1 MRTMIAKNCALLALS
16 SLAALA
22 ALGNTG
28 VPITGIF
35 LPADL
40 TDRHPGTPSCSNPY
54 EGYGADKA
62 FDGNMT
68 TKAGRWL
75 SNEEA
80 SGEEKAWLRWDFSD
94 GAHAVGA
101 YLLQAH
107 VEGDAAR
114 SPRTWRFE
122 GSNDGGGTWSV
133 LHEVSDEGAWALG
146 EMRLYNFG
154 GGRAFSS
161 YRIVYLSTGAFGQ
174 VGLQE
179 IELYPPFEAREDVT
193 ETLDPALDNFE
204 SLSDWTAGGAGA
216 LSSSPSHA
224 TYSCDKLFDGNK
236 GVDGRWLG
244 FTSVLGTMP
253 DLTDRFPG
261 TASGA
266 PAMTDYPAANAFDND
281 ATSLDGRG
289 RWVALIDSSAEEKA
303 YLVWSFSDGPH
314 AVGGYG
320 IKAPVSGV
328 TSMAPGSWTLSGSND
343 GGETWTLLDTV
354 EGAGAWGR
362 PNAPSGSPDAHSEE
376 RLFRIADPAPYSQY
390 RFSFTE
396 VYSDGYFGLSEIE
409 LYSPED
415 IATNITGI
423 AWVQYAAAGPH
434 RATQYRLSS
443 YPAAYLPEARTPCAW
458 RLLGSN
464 DGASWNVVDVRAG
477 EPQWGGSET
486 RTFKTSDDAGYT
498 YWRLVIDG
506 PGVAAESHENYYSG
520 GEYVGFAEI
529 DIIDATGIRVTSS
542 ASVTSSGTTYN
553 AARVFDG
560 DTSTKAGRWLA
571 VKQPRQPVAWL
582 SYRFDKGML
591 IDGYGFALLYDNA
604 GDNNSRAPVSW
615 EIQGSNDG
623 GDTWMTIDS
632 VEDFEWPVA
641 IGRRQFFAANPGRYR
656 EVRLAIS
663 ECGPGDYVGLQEV
676 EIYGSVGRCPSVILL
691 R

>member
-16 SLAALA
+16 SLAAMA

-35 LPADL
+35 LPPDL

-54 EGYGADKA
+54 SQDYGADKA

-75 SNEEA
+75 SNEESA
-80 SGEEKAWLRWDFSD
+80 EEKAWLRWDFTD
-94 GAHAVGA
+94 GAHVVGA

-107 VEGDAAR
+107 VDGDALR
-114 SPRTWRFE
+114 SPKTWRFE
-122 GSNDGGGTWSV
+122 GSNDDGGTWSV
-133 LHEVSDEGAWALG
+133 LHEVSNEGAWALG
-146 EMRLYNFG
+146 EMRLYRFG
-154 GGRAFSS
+154 GERAFSS
-161 YRIVYLSTGAFGQ
+161 YRIVYLSKGAHGQ

-179 IELYPPFEAREDVT
+179 IELYPPFEAREDIT
-193 ETLDPALDNFE
+193 ETRNPALDNFE

-261 TASGA
+261 TASGT
-266 PAMTDYPAANAFDND
+266 PALSDFPAANAFDND
-281 ATSLDGRG
+281 ASSAAG
-289 RWVALIDSSAEEKA
+289 RWVASIDSSAAEKA
-303 YLVWSFSDGPH
+303 TLVWSFGDGPH

-320 IKAPVSGV
+320 IKAPVSGASD
-328 TSMAPGSWTLSGSND
+328 TAPGSWTLSGSND
-343 GGETWTLLDTV
+343 GETWTLLDSVADT
-354 EGAGAWGR
+354 GIWGR
-362 PNAPSGSPDAHSEE
+362 TDSSNLDAHSEE
-376 RLFRIADPAPYSQY
+376 RLFRIADPAPFLHY

-396 VYSDGYFGLSEIE
+396 VYSSTYFGLSEIE
-409 LYSPED
+409 FYSPED
-415 IATNITGI
+415 MATNITGR
-423 AWVQYAAAGPH
+423 AWVQYAAAEPH
-434 RATQYRLSS
+434 RATEYTLTAHPNG
-443 YPAAYLPEARTPCAW
+443 YCPEFRTPRAW

-464 DGASWNVVDVRAG
+464 DGVSWNLVDARAG
-477 EPQWGGSET
+477 ESVWEGGEA
-486 RTFKTSDDAGYT
+486 RTFKTSNSAPFT
-498 YWRLVIDG
+498 HWRLVLDG
-506 PGVAAESHENYYSG
+506 LCKPTAILSEIENKG
-520 GEYVGFAEI
+520 GYVGFAEI

-542 ASVTSSGTTYN
+542 ASVTSGGTTYN
-553 AARVFDG
+553 ASRVFDG
-560 DTSTKAGRWLA
+560 DTTTKAGRWLA
-571 VKQPRQPVAWL
+571 VKQSLQPVAWL

-623 GDTWMTIDS
+623 GDTWTTIDS
-632 VEDFEWPVA
+632 VEDFEWPVV

-676 EIYGSVGRCPSVILL
+676 EIYGSAGRCPSVILL